1 MKSKNELFKLMVW
14 AMHDSCI
21 SKSNDPKEKLSAI
34 HVCQVLSKIGH
45 ETVEPELFS
54 AVSHLL
60 SSVSDKGWE
69 SVLFDKEDNMIV
81 ASAMD
86 ANDQLHYYEFEN
98 TKQEFFMFF
107 IKFMFN
113 RNEQLEPAI

>member
-21 SKSNDPKEKLSAI
+21 SKSNDPKEKLSII

-69 SVLFDKEDNMIV
+69 SVLFDKEDNINV